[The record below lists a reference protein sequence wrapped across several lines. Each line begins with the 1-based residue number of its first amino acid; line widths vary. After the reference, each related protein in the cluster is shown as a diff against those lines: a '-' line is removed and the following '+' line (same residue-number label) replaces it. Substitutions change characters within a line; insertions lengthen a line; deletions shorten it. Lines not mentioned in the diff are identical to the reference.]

1 MAAISA
7 ISGGSLL
14 VVSPDPRVPP
24 ASLTVSDVKTLVGAR
39 RQVDVMDL
47 HTQETHTMTMHHWAK
62 YYESR
67 PRHKILNVISLEFS
81 RTKLD
86 PLVQPPT
93 LVGREHV

>member
-1 MAAISA
+1 M
-7 ISGGSLL
+7 SGGPLL
-14 VVSPDPRVPP
+14 VVSRGPRVPP

-47 HTQETHTMTMHHWAK
+47 HTQETHAMTMHHWAK

-67 PRHKILNVISLEFS
+67 PRQKILNVISLEFS

-93 LVGREHV
+93 LVGKE

>member
-1 MAAISA
+1 MVA

-14 VVSPDPRVPP
+14 VVCHDPRVPP

-93 LVGREHV
+93 LVGRKHV